1 MIEALLLKAVRPA
14 SDKLVDYALTEPA
27 GSTALKDQGQ
37 LRLNLSPVAG
47 GSTAAVYDHPTFG
60 KCIQCN
66 GTAGLATA
74 ATDFGGRTVYSVNFD
89 YMVTSRSNAVLI
101 THVSWYSG
109 GASFGIMALT
119 DGRLQLYFNGGQ
131 RIYSTAIAL
140 NVATNVRIV
149 VNGNAISLYVNG
161 TLVGTYT
168 GSTRTEPLYRIGIGS
183 AYEDS
188 NGAFYGYIKNIWIKE
203 GIVLP

>member
-1 MIEALLLKAVRPA
+1 MIEALLLKANAVV
-14 SDKLVDYALTEPA
+14 SDKLVDYMLTEAA
-27 GSTALKDQGQ
+27 GSVTVKDYGQ
-37 LRLNLSPVAG
+37 LGLNLSRVAA

-74 ATDFGGRTVYSVNFD
+74 ATNFGGRTVYSVNFD
-89 YMVTSRSNAVLI
+89 YMVTSRSNAVLM

-109 GASFGIMALT
+109 GASFGIMTLT

-140 NVATNVRIV
+140 NTPTNVRIV
-149 VNGNAISLYVNG
+149 VNDNAISMYVNG
-161 TLVGTYT
+161 VLVGSYT
-168 GSTRTEPLYRIGIGS
+168 GSARTEPSYRIGIGS